1 MAIDR
6 FGFYLVGSI
15 VYSIQYM
22 VLIMKTY
29 RIPNTTYC
37 IQNKMATIIYRRQR
51 QILDFLNSYIAKHG
65 NAPTLVEIAKKL
77 GVRSLATVHE
87 HLQTLEKKGL
97 IKKSSGISRSIE
109 LIDQKIGQLVKGVEL
124 PLSGFI
130 AAGSPIEPFTD
141 PNATFAVAQNMV
153 PKNAKSYVLQV
164 KGESMIEDG
173 ILDGDFVVI
182 EETNQAH
189 DGDIVV
195 AMIENGVVTL
205 KRFFKEKDRVRLEP
219 ANSTM
224 QPIFARNVVIQGKCV
239 AVIRKYSN

>member
-1 MAIDR
+1 
-6 FGFYLVGSI
+6 
-15 VYSIQYM
+15 
-22 VLIMKTY
+22 
-29 RIPNTTYC
+29 
-37 IQNKMATIIYRRQR
+37 MATIIYRRQR
-51 QILDFLNSYIAKHG
+51 QILEFLNNYIAKHSH
-65 NAPTLVEIAKKL
+65 APTLVEIAKKL
-77 GVRSLATVHE
+77 GVKSLATVHE

-109 LIDQKIGQLVKGVEL
+109 LIDQKIGQIVKGIEL
-124 PLSGFI
+124 PLAGFI
-130 AAGSPIEPFTD
+130 AAGAPIEPYTD
-141 PNATFAVAQNMV
+141 PNATFAVSQNMV
-153 PKNAKSYVLQV
+153 TKNSRSYVLQV

-182 EETNQAH
+182 EETNMAH

-205 KRFFKEKDRVRLEP
+205 KRFFREKDRIRLEP

-224 QPIFARNVVIQGKCV
+224 QPIFAKNVVIQGKCV